1 MTQCVARLRKAN
13 RLVARDITP
22 SFNVVIHSP
31 YRLRICAL
39 LQPVT
44 ELEFGVVKDLLGIT
58 DANLSKNLRVLSD
71 AGYIQIR
78 KETSPNRQ
86 DRRRLTWIKLTE
98 EGQHA
103 VAAHVAALEQI
114 LHTDP
119 GIAE

>member
-1 MTQCVARLRKAN
+1 MAA
-13 RLVARDITP
+13 DITP
-22 SFNVVIHSP
+22 AFNEVIHSP

-39 LQPVT
+39 LQPMT
-44 ELEFGVVKDLLGIT
+44 ELEFGVVKEVLGIT

-98 EGQHA
+98 DGRHA

-114 LHTDP
+114 LHTEPD
-119 GIAE
+119 ATE